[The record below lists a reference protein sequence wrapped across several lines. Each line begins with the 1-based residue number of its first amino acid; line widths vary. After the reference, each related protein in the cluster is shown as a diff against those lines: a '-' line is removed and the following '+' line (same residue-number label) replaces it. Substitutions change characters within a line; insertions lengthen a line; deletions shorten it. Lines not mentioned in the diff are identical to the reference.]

1 MAKKPSKNSAGVR
14 QIVNKKAFFNYEI
27 IEKVE
32 AGLVLLGTE
41 VKSLRAGQADL
52 EGAYARIRDG
62 ACRLVGCK
70 IAQYPQASVANH
82 PPLRSR
88 KVLLHKRQITK
99 LTGKLQQR
107 GVTIVP
113 LRLYFSERGFAK
125 VELGLGRGK
134 RQYDKRKQIQKR
146 EHAKDIDKSVKK
158 YRAKKLKTKS

>member
-1 MAKKPSKNSAGVR
+1 MAKKPSKSNTGIR
-14 QIVNKKAFFNYEI
+14 QMVNKKAFFNYEI

-62 ACRLVGCK
+62 ACWLVGCK
-70 IAQYPQASVANH
+70 IAQYPQAGMANH

-99 LTGKLQQR
+99 LASKLQQR

-113 LRLYFSERGFAK
+113 LRLYFSRRGFAK

-146 EHAKDIDKSVKK
+146 EHAKDLDKSVKK